1 MRENIYAAYGVSG
14 AVFEQS
20 EQVLERLASAFQYI
34 EEQAAIKQLR
44 VIRALQKA
52 GFDESALS
60 GSTGYGMDDRGRT
73 ALEIA
78 FAEYFRSEA
87 ALVRMQFSSGTQVL
101 ACCLRGLL
109 RPGDH
114 LLIASGL
121 VYDTLKPTLGP
132 PSGPEESSED
142 SLAAFGI
149 KHSVVELTS
158 ESKLDTPAILAA
170 VRPDTKVVY
179 VQKSMGY
186 SNRKTLYNQEIG
198 DMICELKA
206 KYPKLI
212 VMVDNCYGEM
222 AEVDE
227 PTAYGADI
235 CAGSLIKNLGAGIA
249 DSGAYVC
256 GKSYLVERVAA
267 QMTAAGVGGEIG
279 PSLGQTRNLVR
290 GFYFAPRVV
299 AEAIK
304 GALHAAALMEH
315 YGFVVSPGPEEVRA
329 DIVQRIELDAPEK
342 LIAFCEEI
350 QFASPID
357 SRFAPVPAPMPGYD
371 CDIIMASGSFV
382 QGSSIEL
389 SCDGPLRPP
398 YNAFL
403 QGGLSFVN
411 SRLGVMRAAERLLS
425 EV

>member
-1 MRENIYAAYGVSG
+1 MRENIFAAYGVSD

-20 EQVLERLASAFQYI
+20 ELALERLGPLFQSI
-34 EEQAAIKQLR
+34 EEQASIKQLR

-52 GFDESALS
+52 GFDEAALS

-73 ALEIA
+73 ALETA

-121 VYDTLKPTLGP
+121 VYDTLKASLGP
-132 PSGPEESSED
+132 PTGPEDSSED

-149 KHSVVELTS
+149 GHSIVDLTPDS
-158 ESKLDTPAILAA
+158 RLDIPTILAA
-170 VRPDTKVVY
+170 VRPETKLVY

-186 SNRKTLYNQEIG
+186 SNRKTLHNKEIAE
-198 DMICELKA
+198 MIHELKV
-206 KYPKLI
+206 KHPELI

-222 AEVDE
+222 TELEE

-256 GKSYLVERVAA
+256 GRAYLVERVAA

-279 PSLGQTRNLVR
+279 PSLGHTRNLVR
-290 GFYFAPRVV
+290 GFYFAPHVV
-299 AEAIK
+299 AEAMK

-315 YGFVVSPGPEEVRA
+315 YGFVVFPGSEEIRA
-329 DIVQRIELDAPEK
+329 DIVQRIELETPEK